1 MRKRLFNI
9 LRIVISLSL
18 LAFLIF
24 RNRNNFNDILDALRE
39 INIYYLAAALA
50 AYFIAISLIVFRWG
64 FLLRAHDYIINHRFL
79 WQSTLI
85 GFFYNNLL
93 PTSVGGDFYRVYDI
107 KQNKDIPVNAGIA
120 SVVMERIIGSVSS
133 FTLLVISYFLGLF
146 DYLERSA
153 ALGLLISIVVIII
166 FFVILFFPGLFGL
179 DRLIRK
185 FRIFAKIRPRLKEF
199 HEILI
204 GFRHKKKHVF
214 ISYIFAMTIQGFFL
228 LSYYLISVSLNMKI
242 AFYIFIFII
251 PFVSIVSSIP
261 ISIGGIGIRENAL
274 VFVLAVFGA
283 VQSGAMLFS
292 LILLAII
299 LIIGFTGGIVYLV
312 KNLTGRS
319 KGFI

>member
-1 MRKRLFNI
+1 
-9 LRIVISLSL
+9 
-18 LAFLIF
+18 
-24 RNRNNFNDILDALRE
+24 
-39 INIYYLAAALA
+39 
-50 AYFIAISLIVFRWG
+50 
-64 FLLRAHDYIINHRFL
+64 
-79 WQSTLI
+79 
-85 GFFYNNLL
+85 
-93 PTSVGGDFYRVYDI
+93 
-107 KQNKDIPVNAGIA
+107 
-120 SVVMERIIGSVSS
+120 
-133 FTLLVISYFLGLF
+133 
-146 DYLERSA
+146 
-153 ALGLLISIVVIII
+153 
-166 FFVILFFPGLFGL
+166 
-179 DRLIRK
+179 
-185 FRIFAKIRPRLKEF
+185 
-199 HEILI
+199 
-204 GFRHKKKHVF
+204 
-214 ISYIFAMTIQGFFL
+214 MTIQGFFL